1 MINRIDRKFQEL
13 KGREEK
19 ALIFYLTVG
28 YPGVPIFIKLVDVL
42 EKSGADL
49 IELGIPFSD
58 PVADGLTIQRTSREA
73 LKQKISLKKSFSLAK
88 DLAGNVNI
96 PLVFMTYYNPVY
108 QYGLKKFAYSCK
120 ENYVDGVIIPDLP
133 PEEAAPLNKALKK
146 YNINLIFLIAPTS
159 PKKRIEMI
167 SKQSR
172 GFIYYVSLT
181 GVTGARERLPGTIKL
196 SLSKIRRFT
205 EKPICVGF
213 GISKP
218 SQAREIGK
226 YSDGIIIGSALLKIV
241 EKHKNNEKILLRE
254 VKKFVSGIKEALRR
268 KNVL

>member
-13 KGREEK
+13 KEKKEK
-19 ALIFYLTVG
+19 ALIIYVTVG
-28 YPGVPIFIKLVDVL
+28 YPDIPIFMKLVDVL

-58 PVADGLTIQRTSREA
+58 PVADGLTIQRTSQEA

-88 DLAGNVNI
+88 DLAGNVNV
-96 PLVFMTYYNPVY
+96 PLIFMTYYNPVY
-108 QYGLKKFAYSCK
+108 QYGLKKFACSCA
-120 ENYVDGVIIPDLP
+120 ENCVDGVIIPDLP
-133 PEEAAPLNKALKK
+133 PEEAVPLNKALKK

-159 PKKRIEMI
+159 PEKRVEMI

-181 GVTGARERLPGTIKL
+181 GVTGAREKLPGTIKL

-241 EKHKNNEKILLRE
+241 EKYRNNEKILLRE
-254 VKKFVSGIKEALRR
+254 IKKFVSGIKGAL
-268 KNVL
+268 KN